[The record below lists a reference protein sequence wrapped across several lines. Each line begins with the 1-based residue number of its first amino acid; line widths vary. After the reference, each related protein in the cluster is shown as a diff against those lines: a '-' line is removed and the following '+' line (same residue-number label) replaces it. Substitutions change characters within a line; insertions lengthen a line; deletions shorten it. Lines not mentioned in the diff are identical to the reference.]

1 MRQMLLCVPLPN
13 KPTISILQKRRY
25 VFGSRREDATNRG
38 HMSLLDTL
46 NIQPLAIATNLVG
59 FLLLLFVANKLVF
72 KPIGTVLTERQADI
86 SATYDKLDAD
96 KRQMEALRDDYEK
109 RLAGIEAEAREKIQS
124 AIREAQAA
132 RDQIITEATGRSR
145 ELVSRAEYEAERE
158 RQEAMVTL
166 KKQIVDIAL
175 GATAKIIGD
184 GLDETRQRQLIDK
197 FISEGGSVGPAG
209 AVTGAKPITTVSP
222 FADTPPAAA

>member
-1 MRQMLLCVPLPN
+1 
-13 KPTISILQKRRY
+13 
-25 VFGSRREDATNRG
+25 
-38 HMSLLDTL
+38 MSLLDTL
-46 NIQPLAIATNLVG
+46 NIQPGAILINLVG
-59 FLLLLFVANKLVF
+59 FILLLLVANKLVF

-86 SATYDKLDAD
+86 NTTYDQIDAD
-96 KRQMEALRDDYEK
+96 KRQMEALRQDYES

-145 ELVSRAEYEAERE
+145 ELVTRAERE
-158 RQEAMVTL
+158 AEQERREAMVTL

-184 GLDETRQRQLIDK
+184 GLDENRQRQLIDN
-197 FISEGGSVGPAG
+197 FITTGGGSVGPAS
-209 AVTGAKPITTVSP
+209 AVAAAAPITTANP
-222 FADTPPAAA
+222 FADMPATPPAEA

>member
-1 MRQMLLCVPLPN
+1 
-13 KPTISILQKRRY
+13 
-25 VFGSRREDATNRG
+25 
-38 HMSLLDTL
+38 MSLLDTL

-72 KPIGTVLTERQADI
+72 KPIGNVLTERQADI
-86 SATYDKLDAD
+86 SSTYDKLDAD

-124 AIREAQAA
+124 AIREAQSA

-184 GLDETRQRQLIDK
+184 GLDETRQRQLIDN
-197 FISEGGSVGPAG
+197 FITEGGGSVGPAG
-209 AVTGAKPITTVSP
+209 AVASAKPIATASP
-222 FADTPPAAA
+222 FADTPVAPAAEA

>member
-1 MRQMLLCVPLPN
+1 
-13 KPTISILQKRRY
+13 
-25 VFGSRREDATNRG
+25 
-38 HMSLLDTL
+38 MSLLDTL
-46 NIQPLAIATNLVG
+46 NIQPGAILINLIG
-59 FLLLLFVANKLVF
+59 FVLLLLVANKLVF

-86 SATYDKLDAD
+86 NSTYDQIDAD

-145 ELVSRAEYEAERE
+145 ELVTRAERE
-158 RQEAMVTL
+158 AEQERREAMVTL

-184 GLDETRQRQLIDK
+184 GLDENRQRQLIDN
-197 FISEGGSVGPAG
+197 FITTGGGSVGPAS
-209 AVTGAKPITTVSP
+209 AVAAATPIATSNP
-222 FADTPPAAA
+222 FADAPAAPPAEA

>member
-1 MRQMLLCVPLPN
+1 MDLLN
-13 KPTISILQKRRY
+13 
-25 VFGSRREDATNRG
+25 
-38 HMSLLDTL
+38 TL
-46 NIQPLAIATNLVG
+46 NIQPGAIAINLIG
-59 FLLLLFVANKLVF
+59 FLLLLLVANKLVF

-86 SATYDKLDAD
+86 SSTYDQIDAD

-109 RLAGIEAEAREKIQS
+109 RLSGIEAEAREKIQS

-145 ELVSRAEYEAERE
+145 ELVTRAEREAEQE

-166 KKQIVDIAL
+166 KKQIVEIAL

-184 GLDETRQRQLIDK
+184 GLDETRQRQLIDN
-197 FISEGGSVGPAG
+197 FISNGGSVGPAS
-209 AVTGAKPITTVSP
+209 AVAAAAPITTASP
-222 FADTPPAAA
+222 FADTPAAPPAEV